1 MKKLLITFTFI
12 LFASALF
19 AQFAVGHRT
28 FTFNDP
34 TRTGGFGSGGGPGRQ
49 IQTEI
54 YYPATSAGDNTPFIQ
69 DSFPIIVFGHGF
81 SMAWDAYQN
90 IWDEIVPKGY
100 IMLFPRT
107 EGGLSPSHSDFGLD
121 LALIVNSFR
130 ALGQNSSSPYFNRVA
145 STAAIMGHSMGGG
158 ATFLAAQ
165 NNTNITAIATLAPA
179 NTNPPSINAA
189 RFVTVPT
196 LVIAGANDCVTPP
209 AQHQIP
215 MYDST
220 AALCKTYISFTG
232 ASHCQ
237 FANSNFNCN
246 FGEST
251 CSPGP
256 TITRAVQHQRTFK
269 YLVPWLNK
277 YLKGACH
284 PQSNIDSLLNI
295 STSSEITWNQSCVS
309 QAGLDRN
316 LCSGQSTQIGTTN
329 MFGYT
334 FNWTSNPSGFT
345 SNIQRPN
352 VSPVTT
358 TTYFLSYTNQ
368 YSGCTRLDT
377 VVVNV
382 VPSPVANAGTDAGA
396 CQGTPLTIGS
406 SPVSGNNY
414 SWSPTS
420 NLSSSTIANPQLN
433 TTNVGT
439 FQYIV
444 TVSNS
449 AGCTTR
455 DTVVVTVS
463 PSFTAQASGGNSVCA
478 NTPVQL
484 NGSITPFMP
493 AAITTTTTLPV
504 NIPDN
509 TPSGGLQTGNTLPTI
524 AQLNNGLLAVASV
537 NLPHNNYILRGLTTS
552 ITHTFCGDLDIY
564 LRSPNDEIF
573 VISTD
578 NGGSNDN
585 YVNITF
591 NDTAANFPPTSAA
604 LIANGFY
611 KPEGVTFASYTGPM
625 QGLWRLYVVDDA
637 SGDIGQITDFKLNVL
652 EVPANMTYSWSPST
666 GLSNANTLNPVAN
679 AANTT
684 TYILTATHAGGCSQ
698 TASTTVTL
706 LATPVAFAGNDITL
720 CDGENAILGATPVS
734 GVSYQWS
741 SNPAGF
747 SSTVSNPSVTPL
759 QNTIYYLQ
767 ATNTTT
773 NCSSFDTI
781 SVTVISQPTATITAL
796 GPTTFCQG
804 GSVTLE
810 ANSGF
815 ANYNWSNGS
824 SGTNTITVTQAG
836 TYTVTLG
843 NSSTCQATSA
853 LITITV
859 NNPIVPVISA
869 NNTSICS
876 GSNAI
881 ISVTNGSFNTYS
893 WNGTTGNS
901 SSVTVNQAGT
911 YSVNTI
917 DNNGCSAT
925 SNIVTITVNTAITPT
940 ITQIGNILTSSAAV
954 SYQWYFNGT
963 PINGATS
970 QSYTATQNGSY
981 TVEISDSNGCTAMS
995 SPINITISG
1004 INKDIE
1010 EINFAVYPNPASNN
1024 FTIQTENTSHTYN
1037 VTISSIT
1044 GNIVYNNMNM
1054 SGTQLI
1060 DCNNWSTSVYI
1071 INVQSET
1078 STKVFRLVKR

>member
-1 MKKLLITFTFI
+1 MKKLFFTFSFI
-12 LFASALF
+12 IFASALY
-19 AQFAVGHRT
+19 AQYAVGHRT

-90 IWDEIVPKGY
+90 IWEEIVPKGY

-179 NTNPPSINAA
+179 NTNPPSIDAA
-189 RFVTVPT
+189 KFVTVPT

-209 AQHQIP
+209 NQHQIP

-269 YLVPWLNK
+269 YLIPWLNK

-295 STSSEITWNQSCVS
+295 STTSEITWNQSCVP

-329 MFGYT
+329 MYGYT

-345 SNIQRPN
+345 SNLQRPN
-352 VSPVTT
+352 VSPATT

-377 VVVNV
+377 VVVNFI
-382 VPSPVANAGTDAGA
+382 PSPVANAGADAGA
-396 CQGTPLTIGS
+396 CQGNPVTIGS

-414 SWSPTS
+414 SWSPAT
-420 NLSSSTIANPQLN
+420 NLSSSSIANPQVN
-433 TTNVGT
+433 TPNVGT

-449 AGCTTR
+449 NGCTSR
-455 DTVVVTVS
+455 DTVIVTVS
-463 PSFTAQASGGNSVCA
+463 PTFTAQANGGNSVCA

-493 AAITTTTTLPV
+493 ASITSTSTPV

-509 TPSGGLQTGNTLPTI
+509 TPSGGLQTGNTTPTI
-524 AQLNNGLLAVASV
+524 AQLNNASLAVASV
-537 NLPHNNYILRGLTTS
+537 NLPHNDYILRGLTIS

-564 LRSPNDEIF
+564 LRSPDDQIF

-591 NDTAANFPPTSAA
+591 TDTAANFPPTSAA
-604 LIANGFY
+604 LVANGFY
-611 KPEGVTFASYTGPM
+611 KPEVGTFASYSGPM
-625 QGLWRLYVVDDA
+625 QGLWRLYVIDDA

-652 EVPANMTYSWSPST
+652 EVPSNMTYSWSPTS
-666 GLSNANTLNPVAN
+666 GLSNATILNPVAN
-679 AANTT
+679 AASTT
-684 TYILTATHAGGCSQ
+684 TYTLTATHAGGCSQ
-698 TASTTVTL
+698 TASTTVTV

-720 CDGENAILGATPVS
+720 CVGDNAILGTTPVA
-734 GVSYQWS
+734 GESYQWTS
-741 SNPAGF
+741 SPAGF
-747 SSTVSNPSVTPL
+747 NSTVSNPSVSPM
-759 QNTIYYLQ
+759 QNTVYYLQ
-767 ATNTTT
+767 ATNTST
-773 NCSSFDTI
+773 NCSSFDTVN
-781 SVTVISQPTATITAL
+781 VTVTSQPTATITAQ

-815 ANYNWSNGS
+815 ANYSWSNGVT
-824 SGTNTITVTQAG
+824 GTNTITVTQG
-836 TYTVTLG
+836 GSYTVTLG
-843 NSSTCQATSA
+843 NSPTCQATSSA
-853 LITITV
+853 ITV
-859 NNPIVPVISA
+859 TVNTPVVPVISA
-869 NNTSICS
+869 NNNAICS
-876 GSNAI
+876 GSSAI
-881 ISVTNGSFNTYS
+881 ISVTNGSFNSYS

-911 YSVNTI
+911 YSVSTI
-917 DNNGCSAT
+917 DNNGCNAT
-925 SNIVTITVNTAITPT
+925 SNNVTITVNTPTTPT
-940 ITQIGNILTSSAAV
+940 ISQNGNVLTSSAAS
-954 SYQWYFNGT
+954 SYQWYFNGA
-963 PINGATS
+963 PISGATS

-981 TVEISDSNGCTAMS
+981 TVEITDSNGCTAMS

-1004 INKDIE
+1004 INKVTD
-1010 EINFAVYPNPASNN
+1010 EINFAIYPNPASNN
-1024 FTIQTENTSHTYN
+1024 FIIQPENKLSTFN
-1037 VTISSIT
+1037 VTITSIT
-1044 GNIVYNNMNM
+1044 GNIVYSNQNI
-1054 SGTQLI
+1054 SGTLLI
-1060 DCNNWSTSVYI
+1060 DCYNWSTGVYF
-1071 INVQSET
+1071 INVQSDT
-1078 STKVFRLVKR
+1078 SIKAFRLVKR

>member
-12 LFASALF
+12 IFASALF
-19 AQFAVGHRT
+19 AQYAVGHRT

-54 YYPATSAGDNTPFIQ
+54 YYPATTAGDNTPFIQ

-90 IWDEIVPKGY
+90 IWEEIVPKGY

-130 ALGQNSSSPYFNRVA
+130 ALGQNPSSPYFNRVA

-179 NTNPPSINAA
+179 NTNPPSIAAA

-209 AQHQIP
+209 NQHQIP

-220 AALCKTYISFTG
+220 ASLCKTYISITG

-277 YLKGACH
+277 YLKGSCH
-284 PQSNIDSLLNI
+284 LQSNIDSLLNV
-295 STSSEITWNQSCVS
+295 STTSEITWNQSCIP
-309 QAGLDRN
+309 QAGIDKN
-316 LCSGQSTQIGTTN
+316 LCSGESTLIGSTN
-329 MFGYT
+329 MYGYT

-345 SNIQRPN
+345 SNQQRPT
-352 VSPVTT
+352 VSPSVT

-377 VVVNV
+377 VVINV
-382 VPSPVANAGTDAGA
+382 VPSPVANAGADAGA
-396 CQGTPLTIGS
+396 CEGTPVTIGS
-406 SPVSGNNY
+406 NPVSGNTY
-414 SWSPTS
+414 SWSPST
-420 NLSSSTIANPQLN
+420 NLSNTTIANPQVN
-433 TTNVGT
+433 TNTVGT
-439 FQYIV
+439 FQYVV

-455 DTVVVTVS
+455 DTVVVSVS
-463 PSFTAQASGGNSVCA
+463 PSFTVQASGGNSVCA

-484 NGSITPFMP
+484 NASIAPFMP
-493 AAITTTTTLPV
+493 TNFSSSTVPV
-504 NIPDN
+504 TIPDN

-524 AQLNNGLLAVASV
+524 AQLNNSSLAVASI
-537 NLPHNNYILRGLTTS
+537 NLPHNNYVLKGITTS

-564 LRSPNDEIF
+564 LRSPNDVIF

-591 NDTAANFPPTSAA
+591 TDTAANFPPTSAA
-604 LIANGFY
+604 LVANGFY
-611 KPEGVTFASYTGPM
+611 KPEGATFASYTGPM

-637 SGDIGQITDFKLNVL
+637 SGDVGQITDFKLNVL
-652 EVPANMTYSWSPST
+652 EVPSNMTYSWSPSI
-666 GLSNANTLNPVAN
+666 GLNNSTILNPIAN
-679 AANTT
+679 ATSTT
-684 TYILTATHAGGCSQ
+684 TYTLTATHAGGCSQ
-698 TASTTVTL
+698 TASTTVTI
-706 LATPVAFAGNDITL
+706 LASPVANAGNDVSICTGQSITI
-720 CDGENAILGATPVS
+720 GSSPNNNET
-734 GVSYQWS
+734 YQW
-741 SNPAGF
+741 
-747 SSTVSNPSVTPL
+747 TSNPSGFTSNISNP
-759 QNTIYYLQ
+759 TISP
-767 ATNTTT
+767 TNTTT
-773 NCSSFDTI
+773 YYLT
-781 SVTVISQPTATITAL
+781 VTNTITNCVDYDTVVVNVSAQPNANITVV
-796 GPTTFCQG
+796 GNTTFCNG
-804 GSVTLE
+804 DSVVLV
-810 ANSGF
+810 ANSGYS
-815 ANYNWSNGS
+815 NYNWSNGI
-824 SGTNTITVTQAG
+824 SGTNTITVTQSG
-836 TYTVTLG
+836 SYTVTLG
-843 NSSTCQATSA
+843 NSPTCQATSTPV
-853 LITITV
+853 IITV

-869 NNTSICS
+869 NATSICS
-876 GSNAI
+876 GSNAVI
-881 ISVTNGSFNTYS
+881 TVTNGTFSSYN
-893 WNGTTGNS
+893 WNGTSGNS
-901 SSVTVNQAGT
+901 SSVSVNQSGT
-911 YSVNTI
+911 YSVTTT
-917 DNNGCSAT
+917 DANGCSAT
-925 SNIVTITVNTAITPT
+925 SNNIIITVNTPVIPT
-940 ITQIGNILTSSAAV
+940 ITQNGNLLSSSAAT
-954 SYQWYFNGT
+954 SYQWYLNGS

-970 QSYTATQNGSY
+970 QTYTATQNGIY
-981 TVEISDSNGCTAMS
+981 TVETTDSNGCTAS
-995 SPINITISG
+995 SNPINVTTIG
-1004 INKDIE
+1004 INE
-1010 EINFAVYPNPASNN
+1010 AEGNMNVFVFPNPASGY
-1024 FTIQTENTSHTYN
+1024 FTIQLDNETLYYNITVTS
-1037 VTISSIT
+1037 VT
-1044 GNIVYNNMNM
+1044 GNIIYMQNNI
-1054 SGTQLI
+1054 SGNQFI
-1060 DCNNWSTSVYI
+1060 DCNNWASGMYL
-1071 INVQSET
+1071 INVQSEKNIKT
-1078 STKVFRLVKR
+1078 FRLVKH